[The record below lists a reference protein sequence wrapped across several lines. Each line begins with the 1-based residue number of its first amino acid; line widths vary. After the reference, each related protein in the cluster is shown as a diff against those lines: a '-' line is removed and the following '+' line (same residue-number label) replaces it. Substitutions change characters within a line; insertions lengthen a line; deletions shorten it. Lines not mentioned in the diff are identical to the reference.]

1 MNNVVM
7 LTVIYAFLLSVA
19 SKLYVLNVVMLS
31 VFMLGVIR
39 LSVVWLS
46 VIRLSVS
53 TLNVIMLNV
62 VAPLDIMKLTK
73 HSAE

>member
-1 MNNVVM
+1 MHNVVM
-7 LTVIYAFLLSVA
+7 LTVIYAFVLSVA

-31 VFMLGVIR
+31 VIR
-39 LSVVWLS
+39 LSVVRLS
-46 VIRLSVS
+46 VVRLSVS

-73 HSAE
+73 TP